1 MDDNQSPEHSA
12 KINLTTIDAAR
23 LKFASISD
31 IEQKMTA
38 SMRQAIVVEKD
49 GDPIYYCITPDLY
62 EELMEYL
69 EDKALCHIVKQ
80 REGGPT
86 YKVDIDEL

>member
-12 KINLTTIDAAR
+12 KINLTEIDAAR
-23 LKFASISD
+23 LTISGISD
-31 IEQKMTA
+31 LEKRMTA
-38 SMRQAIVVEKD
+38 SMRQAVAVEKD
-49 GDPIYYCITPDLY
+49 NDPIYYCITPDLY

-69 EDKALCHIVKQ
+69 EDKALYHIVKQ